1 MRHLR
6 VRISRTQDTPHRELY
21 MLVAMTTY
29 CVYTFDIASIHS
41 NSCLQTKLYVK
52 YVIAQAHE
60 DTSNIQLIRRVQ
72 KQSFAGN
79 RLRLTLD
86 YIYNVKNVYIAVNME
101 IFKYNFDL

>member
-60 DTSNIQLIRRVQ
+60 DTSYIQLIRRVPEQ
-72 KQSFAGN
+72 GFAGN
-79 RLRLTLD
+79 RLRLTID
-86 YIYNVKNVYIAVNME
+86 HI
-101 IFKYNFDL
+101 